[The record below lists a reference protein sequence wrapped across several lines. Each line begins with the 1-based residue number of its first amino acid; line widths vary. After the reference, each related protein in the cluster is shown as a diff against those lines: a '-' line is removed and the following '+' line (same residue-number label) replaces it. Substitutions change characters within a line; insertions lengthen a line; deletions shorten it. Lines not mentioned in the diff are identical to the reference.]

1 VVKSLSAL
9 ALSVLLLTSC
19 ERNPHVQPVR
29 KMLDQ
34 VMAHPQVGVV
44 GWYRGDAI
52 PVRESGHVFVVVVA
66 GSAVPAP
73 GGDEQIYGPK
83 VAAFVDPI
91 TAQVDHVK
99 TLVTGD
105 VCAEGEVGRL
115 LKTTKSEKVDQD
127 ARERDQKDLDAAYDT
142 LLPLFAASASSV
154 PPEAA
159 AAARR
164 FKQLFPKVSIGAL
177 DPCYRALGH
186 EWFAWIDRAAAG

>member
-1 VVKSLSAL
+1 MVKTLSAL

-34 VMAHPQVGVV
+34 VMAHPLVGVV

-52 PVRESGHVFVVVVA
+52 PVRDGGRLFVVVVA

-73 GGDEQIYGPK
+73 GGDEQIYGPR
-83 VAAFVDPI
+83 VAAFVDPS

-99 TLVTGD
+99 TLVKGD

-115 LKTTKSEKVDQD
+115 LKTSKSEKVDHD
-127 ARERDQKDLDAAYDT
+127 ARERDQKDLDAAYDA
-142 LLPLFAASASSV
+142 LLRLFAASASSV

-159 AAARR
+159 SAARR
-164 FKQLFPKVSIGAL
+164 FKQLFPKLSIDAL
-177 DPCYRALGH
+177 EPCYRALGR
-186 EWFAWIDRAAAG
+186 EWFTWIDAVAR

>member
-1 VVKSLSAL
+1 MVKTLSAL
-9 ALSVLLLTSC
+9 ALCVLMLTSC
-19 ERNPHVQPVR
+19 ERNPHVQPIR

-34 VMAHPQVGVV
+34 VMAHPLVGVV

-52 PVRESGHVFVVVVA
+52 PVRDGGRLFVVVVA

-73 GGDEQIYGPK
+73 GGDEQIYGPR
-83 VAAFVDPI
+83 VAAFVDPS

-99 TLVTGD
+99 TLVKGD

-115 LKTTKSEKVDQD
+115 LKSSKSEKVDHD
-127 ARERDQKDLDAAYDT
+127 ARERDQKDLDAAYDA

-159 AAARR
+159 SAARR
-164 FKQLFPKVSIGAL
+164 FKQLFPKLSIDAL
-177 DPCYRALGH
+177 EPCYRALGR
-186 EWFAWIDRAAAG
+186 EWFTWIDAVAR